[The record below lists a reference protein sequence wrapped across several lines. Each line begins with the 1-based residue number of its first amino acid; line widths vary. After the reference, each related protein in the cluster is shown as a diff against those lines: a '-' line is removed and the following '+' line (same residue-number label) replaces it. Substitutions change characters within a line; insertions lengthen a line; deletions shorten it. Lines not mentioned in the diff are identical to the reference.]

1 MGRKSREQEI
11 ASAITKLEEFK
22 RDPAYQDRQY
32 AIEENVIFLKAIQ
45 SRQIGQY
52 WDRSCQ
58 IWRAVDIY
66 ESGSY

>member
-1 MGRKSREQEI
+1 MNNEPRQTRREEI
-11 ASAITKLEEFK
+11 EEAIGKLEEFK
-22 RDPAYQDRQY
+22 KDPTYSNQRY

-58 IWRAVDIY
+58 I
-66 ESGSY
+66 